1 MIFLEQPFTTL
12 IDEVCLTRL
21 FALVQTFIEENDN
34 WEPKEISILL
44 GLNTSI
50 FKQFW
55 LKFNNGETVEID
67 TVELTSALIR
77 HVDRLF
83 FKMEELNLDFL
94 DGMIVRSYHII
105 MLKLNIK
112 FGFLDFQKCN
122 GAVNLFPATYIFCH
136 S

>member
-112 FGFLDFQKCN
+112 FGILDFQKCN